1 VNVPRTKLGIEVRY
15 NAVVVRHASARATV
29 YRRNGDVIVVG
40 EQELDDGMKVA
51 GPPFLRLPSRSPVE
65 VGAAVSR
72 ALSENRSSVVMADE
86 EVYDRTWRPV
96 LDAAGVS
103 SNAEFHRGLCAA
115 KVSASGDRIE
125 VIAAENLGSDRGIA
139 QFGSPLVL
147 RGPTPE
153 ELGEAVLRQLD
164 AAAAPP

>member
-1 VNVPRTKLGIEVRY
+1 MEVRY
-15 NAVVVRHASARATV
+15 NAVVMRHASAGATV

-51 GPPFLRLPSRSPVE
+51 GPPFLRLPSQSPAE

-72 ALSENRSSVVMADE
+72 AVRENRSGVVMADE
-86 EVYDRTWRPV
+86 EIYDRTWRHV
-96 LDAAGVS
+96 LEAAGVS
-103 SNAEFHRGLCAA
+103 SNAEFHRGMCAA
-115 KVSASGDRIE
+115 DVSASGDRIE
-125 VIAAENLGSDRGIA
+125 VIAAENLGSDRGVA
-139 QFGSPLVL
+139 RFGLPLVL
-147 RGPTPE
+147 RDPTPQ

>member
-1 VNVPRTKLGIEVRY
+1 M
-15 NAVVVRHASARATV
+15 RHACAGATV
-29 YRRNGDVIVVG
+29 YRRNADVIIVG

-51 GPPFLRLPSRSPVE
+51 GPPFLRLPSRSPAE

-72 ALSENRSSVVMADE
+72 ALKENRSGVVMADE
-86 EVYDRTWRPV
+86 EIYDRTWRHV

-103 SNAEFHRGLCAA
+103 SNAEFHRAD
-115 KVSASGDRIE
+115 VSASGDRIE

-139 QFGSPLVL
+139 KFGSPLVL
-147 RGPTPE
+147 HDPTLQ

>member
-1 VNVPRTKLGIEVRY
+1 M
-15 NAVVVRHASARATV
+15 RHACAGATV
-29 YRRNGDVIVVG
+29 YRRNADVIIVG

-51 GPPFLRLPSRSPVE
+51 GPPFLRLPSQSPAE

-72 ALSENRSSVVMADE
+72 ALKENSSGVVMADE
-86 EVYDRTWRPV
+86 EIYDRTWRHV

-103 SNAEFHRGLCAA
+103 SNAEFHRGMCAA
-115 KVSASGDRIE
+115 DVSASGDRIE

-139 QFGSPLVL
+139 KFGSPLVL
-147 RGPTPE
+147 HDPTLQ